1 MTTLRDVARH
11 AGVSI
16 GSVST
21 VINNTA
27 PVSPALRAKV
37 LLAIEELGYVPDAV
51 ARSLKM
57 GRTRTI
63 GLILPDIT
71 NPHFA
76 AIASAIEI
84 ACDAA
89 GYSLLLCNTMDNPTK
104 ELRDLRL
111 MRTQRVDGVILVPG
125 AGDADYVGELK
136 RAVSVPVVL
145 IDRTLPGFDF
155 DAVVLDNR
163 AASHGLVD
171 YFVRSGHR
179 RIGIVI
185 GPPAISIAEERLDG
199 YLQGL
204 ADHGIDVEPAY
215 IARGSFQPEP
225 DYHATARLLALRQRP
240 TAILSTSNHTTIGVM
255 KALLDKGFRCPIDIS
270 VAGIDDFVWATAFS
284 PKMTV
289 MAQPIAEM
297 GRLAAQRLFSRISG
311 TLEGPAEVLV
321 SAPALLVREST
332 RPLVD

>member
-1 MTTLRDVARH
+1 LTTLRDVARH

>member
-37 LLAIEELGYVPDAV
+37 LLAIDELGYVPDAV

-76 AIASAIEI
+76 AIAGAIEI

-125 AGDADYVGELK
+125 VGDGDYIGELN
-136 RAVSVPVVL
+136 RAVSVPIVL
-145 IDRTLPGFDF
+145 IDRTLPGLDF

-185 GPPAISIAEERLDG
+185 GPPGISIAKQRLEG
-199 YLQGL
+199 YLQAL
-204 ADHGIDVEPAY
+204 ADHDIDVEPAY
-215 IARGSFQPEP
+215 IAHGGFQPEP
-225 DYHATARLLALRQRP
+225 DYHATAGLLALRRRP
-240 TAILSTSNHTTIGVM
+240 TAIMSTSYHTTIGVM
-255 KALLDKGFRCPIDIS
+255 KALLDKGFRCPNDIS

-289 MAQPIAEM
+289 MAQPIADM
-297 GRLAAQRLFSRISG
+297 ARHAAQRLFGRISG
-311 TLEGPAEVLV
+311 AITGPAEVLV
-321 SAPALLVREST
+321 SPPTLLVREST

>member
-1 MTTLRDVARH
+1 MTTLHDVARH

-37 LLAIEELGYVPDAV
+37 LKAVEELGYVPDAV

-76 AIASAIEI
+76 GIASAIEI
-84 ACDAA
+84 ACDEA
-89 GYSLLLCNTMDNPTK
+89 GYSLLLCNTMDNPVK

-125 AGDADYVGELK
+125 AAEPGYTDQLRK
-136 RAVSVPVVL
+136 AVSVPMVL
-145 IDRTLPGFDF
+145 IDRALEGLDC
-155 DAVVLDNR
+155 DAVVLDNV
-163 AASHGLVD
+163 AASYGLVD
-171 YFVRSGHR
+171 YLVRSGHR
-179 RIGIVI
+179 RIGIVV
-185 GPPAISIAEERLDG
+185 GPPTISIAEERLEG
-199 YLQGL
+199 YRRAL
-204 ADHGIDVEPAY
+204 ADHAIEFLPDLV
-215 IARGSFQPEP
+215 ARGGFQPEP
-225 DYHATARLLALRQRP
+225 DYRATAQLLARRPRP

-255 KALLDKGFRCPIDIS
+255 KALSDQGFRCPEDIS
-270 VAGIDDFVWATAFS
+270 VAAIDDFVWATAFS
-284 PKMTV
+284 PRLTV

-297 GRLAAQRLFSRISG
+297 GRLAAHRLLGRLTATIEG
-311 TLEGPAEVLV
+311 AGERLVAAPTLM
-321 SAPALLVREST
+321 VRSST
-332 RPLVD
+332 RPLLA